1 MIVVCSISILAVG
14 LSLVLV
20 GLHTTFWGLL
30 PERHSLLRQT
40 KYSSKRTIE
49 FQMFSQSLSP
59 VYGSKPDVVCCCFE
73 L

>member
-14 LSLVLV
+14 LFKYQL
-20 GLHTTFWGLL
+20 TFWGLL

-59 VYGSKPDVVCCCFE
+59 LYGSKPDVVCCCFE